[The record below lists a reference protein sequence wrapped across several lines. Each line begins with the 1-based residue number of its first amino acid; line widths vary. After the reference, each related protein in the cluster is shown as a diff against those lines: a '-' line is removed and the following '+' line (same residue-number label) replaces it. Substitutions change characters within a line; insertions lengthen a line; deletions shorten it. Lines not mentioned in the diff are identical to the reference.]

1 MSDYG
6 DQLLFEEYR
15 RLQSLV
21 SSQHDGPG
29 RVSVLGWDLEY
40 PSPESLLACVDQIL
54 FRRMNDFIP
63 DNDHPV
69 ILDCGANIGYT
80 TLHYKRQLP
89 GARITAFEP
98 DPVFLPLLRRNLQR
112 NDAADVTVVD
122 AAAWTAPGRAGW
134 VTERKDGSRLAA
146 TCATGSVAPTD
157 VRTVDLAAYL
167 DQDIDLLKL
176 DVEGA
181 EFEIVPRLGDRLERV
196 KNVLVEV
203 HITDQRRYHGLA
215 ALLTTLKAAGFE
227 IALNSYG
234 PWRDLIR
241 RHTPDPLHCEQY
253 MLLAGWRTE
262 AEAVVRESS
271 YIPYVG
277 IEPYRELAEMRARKF
292 MEPQYRHAT
301 DILVDLMLRE
311 GEGDVHELSGPYRHE
326 RGHCW
331 TYRLPADVPL
341 GDTETFQDVSTL
353 LLEDGHLLGPAHTPH
368 AEIWERGGGRYSH
381 WGPAIY
387 LSASDNSDPNTN
399 GRRYV
404 AVCLKRA
411 SAENGRSGRDS
422 VASPAVSS
430 EAQTPR

>member
-1 MSDYG
+1 MNDYG
-6 DQLLFEEYR
+6 DQLLFEEHR
-15 RLQSLV
+15 RLRSLV
-21 SSQHDGPG
+21 SGQHDGPG

-112 NDAADVTVVD
+112 NDAADVAVVD

-146 TCATGSVAPTD
+146 TCATGSVALTD

-203 HITDQRRYHGLA
+203 HITDQDKYQGLA

-234 PWRDLIR
+234 PWRDLVR
-241 RHTPDPLHCEQY
+241 RHIPEPLHCEQY

-262 AEAVVRESS
+262 SEGVSRESS
-271 YIPYVG
+271 YMPYVG
-277 IEPYRELAEMRARKF
+277 IEPYRELAEIRARKF

-301 DILVDLMLRE
+301 DILVDLMTRE
-311 GEGDVHELSGPYRHE
+311 GEGDVRELSGPYRHE

-411 SAENGRSGRDS
+411 SAESCHTGQDS
-422 VASPAVSS
+422 AASPAVSS
-430 EAQTPR
+430 EARTPR